1 MRTREL
7 RGALGVWLVAG
18 ALVLL
23 LPWTAVASPA
33 ESASTARGGGSWSVS
48 YESGRG
54 SGTWSSYCP
63 PYGVLCNVSI
73 SGTVTNTSS
82 SGCYFVQAVIQT
94 GSSSQQRNSPKQ
106 CGLGST
112 SFSMQLS
119 VLRSSSLSVRVCRDG
134 GGCGSSQR
142 LWPLF

>member
-1 MRTREL
+1 MTGRGL
-7 RGALGVWLVAG
+7 HGALRIWLLTG

-23 LPWTAVASPA
+23 LPWTAIAAPA
-33 ESASTARGGGSWSVS
+33 ESASTAQGGGTWSVS
-48 YESGRG
+48 YQDGRG

-73 SGTVTNTSS
+73 SGAVTNTST

-94 GSSSQQRNSPKQ
+94 GSSVQLRNSPSR
-106 CGLGST
+106 CGSGST

-119 VLRSSSLSVRVCRDG
+119 VLRSASVSVRVCREG
-134 GGCGSSQR
+134 GGCGSAQR
-142 LWPLF
+142 LWPLY

>member
-1 MRTREL
+1 MRRRGLGSAL
-7 RGALGVWLVAG
+7 RIWLAAG

-33 ESASTARGGGSWSVS
+33 ESASVGRGGGSWSVS
-48 YESGRG
+48 HQNGRG

-82 SGCYFVQAVIQT
+82 SGCYFVQVVIQS
-94 GSSSQQRNSPKQ
+94 GSSVQQRNSPKQ

-112 SFSMQLS
+112 SFSMQMS